1 MKKVTALLLTGA
13 LLASST
19 CVLASQDVIEVYLND
34 VKIEFDT
41 DPEIVNDRTFVPL
54 RAIVEGFGAEVDWDG
69 ETQSIAITKDG
80 ITNHLQ
86 ISSVNVSTESDGSV
100 TEGTLDAA
108 PYIKDERTMVPLRY
122 ISEGFNMSVQWD
134 GENRVINISGN
145 SGVKIIE
152 ISADADKLEY
162 YEGFSYIPDFGA
174 YFGVAASEQSTD
186 EMYFYENAPQEQTSI
201 YIALLLSLGF
211 VQIDEMENDFIS
223 SRAYEKED
231 EQVVIAS
238 FDNVFGVTVLKKQPS
253 FTGEVTYY
261 EAHQL
266 VPDYGAIN
274 GLERLGALINDDGTM
289 TYTYKSASA
298 TDRSQQLLTYLEV
311 LENEGYAETDKTLTT
326 LTMTNEAT
334 GSYVILDQG
343 TEDTVTV
350 KITAK

>member
-13 LLASST
+13 LLGSST
-19 CVLASQDVIEVYLND
+19 CVLASNDVIEVYLND
-34 VKIEFDT
+34 TKIEFDT
-41 DPEIVNDRTFVPL
+41 EPEIVNDRTFVPL

-69 ETQSIAITKDG
+69 ETQSISIAKDG

-100 TEGTLDAA
+100 TEGVLDAA

-122 ISEGFNMSVQWD
+122 ISEGFGLLVDWN
-134 GENRVINISGN
+134 GEDRVITITDGTDI
-145 SGVKIIE
+145 GEGAPKE
-152 ISADADKLEY
+152 FAY
-162 YEGFSYIPDFGA
+162 YDGFAYVPDFGK
-174 YFGVAASEQSTD
+174 YLNREQD
-186 EMYFYENAPQEQTSI
+186 EKSADNI
-201 YIALLLSLGF
+201 YYYLDLSNEDKGLCVELLDDLGF
-211 VQIDEMENDFIS
+211 VQIDEMHNDFIDS
-223 SRAYEKED
+223 VAFEKED
-231 EQVVIAS
+231 EQVVLAS
-238 FDNVFGVTVLKKQPS
+238 FDNVFGVTVMKKQPS
-253 FTGEVTYY
+253 FDGEVTYY

-274 GLERLGALINDDGTM
+274 GLERVGALINNDGTM

-298 TDRSQQLLTYLEV
+298 TDRAQQILTYIEV